1 MLMVLDRSTDTRLFT
16 EKLIE
21 LVPFHEIAS
30 AAVESRFTIRSRKI
44 YPIEFLLALIFGF
57 YSKEEPSISKF
68 HRIYNSIVD
77 KKNQVVYSSFYDRFS
92 LEALTFVDKCL
103 ENYISHQMNGVN
115 AELKGY
121 LRTFTDVLIKDNTI
135 VRVHSFLANKYPATR
150 TRRVTAG
157 IKVSVLLS
165 VVCNGPYSVKFFP
178 EKTNDAKTLTVGPW
192 VDGMLLLMDRGFFKF
207 DVFSKI
213 MNFGGSFITR
223 LKSNT
228 KAEVISIG
236 LDIPEKMRKKIIGQD
251 IQNAIEIVRSNKL
264 DIDAKV
270 NVTYFS
276 NGEKKV
282 KGSLVLR
289 FIAVYNDKTD
299 KYHTFFTNIPE
310 EELAGRDV
318 ASLYAARWD
327 IENLF
332 REIKS
337 ENLLGR
343 LKSKSDV
350 ITEIFIR
357 IPIIRLIIARELF
370 AVARRILDSS
380 MVIRLKKR
388 SWAIVF
394 AENSIQI
401 LRNLGKKKLGIR
413 ASAPWREIWETIVQG
428 AISPHV
434 TRKTHTSTLYI

>member
-1 MLMVLDRSTDTRLFT
+1 MVSDQSTDYRLFT
-16 EKLIE
+16 ERLAE
-21 LVPFHEIAS
+21 LVPSQEIS
-30 AAVESRFTIRSRKI
+30 CAAVESRFIIRSRKI
-44 YPIEFLLALIFGF
+44 FPIEFLLTLIFGF

-77 KKNQVVYSSFYDRFS
+77 KEKQVVYSSFYDRFS
-92 LEALTFVDKCL
+92 NEGLAFVDKCL
-103 ENYISHQMNGVN
+103 ENYISHQMSGVN

-121 LRTFTDVLIKDNTI
+121 LRTFKDVLIKDNTI

-150 TRRVTAG
+150 TRRVMAG

-165 VVCNGPYSVKFFP
+165 VVCNGPRSVKFFP

-192 VDGMLLLMDRGFFKF
+192 VNGMLLLMDRGFFKF
-207 DVFSKI
+207 DVFAKI
-213 MNFGGSFITR
+213 VDYGGFFVTR

-228 KAEVISIG
+228 KAEVISVG
-236 LDIPEKMRKKIIGQD
+236 LGIPEKMRTKIIGQD
-251 IQNAIEIVRSNKL
+251 IQKAIEIVRSNKL

-270 NVTYFS
+270 TVRYFS

-282 KGSLVLR
+282 KNPLDLR
-289 FIAVYNDKTD
+289 FIAVYNKRTD
-299 KYHTFFTNIPE
+299 EYHTYFTNIPE

-343 LKSKSDV
+343 LKSKNDA

-370 AVARRILDSS
+370 AVARRILEPS
-380 MVIRLKKR
+380 VFIRLKKR

-394 AENSIQI
+394 AENASQI
-401 LRNLGKKKLGIR
+401 LRNLGKKKRGLR
-413 ASAPWREIWETIVQG
+413 ATAPWREIWETIVQG
-428 AISPHV
+428 AISAHV
-434 TRKTHTSTLYI
+434 NRKTHTSNLYI

>member
-1 MLMVLDRSTDTRLFT
+1 MVSDQSANYRLFT
-16 EKLIE
+16 EKLGE
-21 LVPFHEIAS
+21 LVSFREIS
-30 AAVESRFTIRSRKI
+30 CAAVDSKFIIRSRKI
-44 YPIEFLLALIFGF
+44 FPVEFLLTLIFGF

-68 HRIYNSIVD
+68 HRIYNSLVD
-77 KKNQVVYSSFYDRFS
+77 KEKQVVYSSFYDRFS
-92 LEALTFVDKCL
+92 NEALTFVDKCL
-103 ENYISHQMNGVN
+103 ENYISHQMKGVN

-121 LRTFTDVLIKDNTI
+121 LRTFNDVLINDNTI

-150 TRRVTAG
+150 TRRITAG

-165 VVCNGPYSVKFFP
+165 VVCNGPRSVKFFP
-178 EKTNDAKTLTVGPW
+178 EKTNDAKTLTIGPW
-192 VDGMLLLMDRGFFKF
+192 VNDMLLLMDRGFFKF
-207 DVFSKI
+207 DVFAKI
-213 MNFGGSFITR
+213 GEYGGSFVTR

-228 KAEVISIG
+228 KAEVVSVG
-236 LDIPEKMRKKIIGQD
+236 LGIPEKMRKKIIGQD
-251 IQNAIEIVRSNKL
+251 IQKAIEIVRSYKL

-270 NVTYFS
+270 TVRYFS
-276 NGEKKV
+276 SDEKKV
-282 KGSLVLR
+282 KNSLDLR
-289 FIAVYNDKTD
+289 FIAVYNERTD
-299 KYHTFFTNIPE
+299 EYHTYFTNIPA

-343 LKSKSDV
+343 LKSKNDV

-370 AVARRILDSS
+370 AVARRIMEPS

-394 AENSIQI
+394 AENASQI
-401 LRNLGKKKLGIR
+401 LRNLGKKKRGLR
-413 ASAPWREIWETIVQG
+413 ATAPWREIWETIVKG
-428 AISPHV
+428 AISAHV
-434 TRKTHTSTLYI
+434 NRKTHTSNLYI

>member
-1 MLMVLDRSTDTRLFT
+1 VVMASDQSPDYRLFT
-16 EKLIE
+16 EKLAE
-21 LVPFHEIAS
+21 LVPFQEIAC
-30 AAVESRFTIRSRKI
+30 AAVASRFTIRSRKI
-44 YPIEFLLALIFGF
+44 FPIEFLLALVFGF

-68 HRIYNSIVD
+68 HRIYNSIID
-77 KKNQVVYSSFYDRFS
+77 KEKQVVYSSFYDRFS
-92 LEALTFVDKCL
+92 NEALIFIDKCL
-103 ENYISHQMNGVN
+103 ENYISHKMNGVN

-121 LRTFTDVLIKDNTI
+121 LRTFKDVLIKDNTI
-135 VRVHSFLANKYPATR
+135 VRVHSFLADKYPATR
-150 TRRVTAG
+150 TRKVTAG

-165 VVCNGPYSVKFFP
+165 VVCNGPRSVRFFP
-178 EKTNDAKTLTVGPW
+178 EKTNDAKTLTIGPW
-192 VDGMLLLMDRGFFKF
+192 VNGMLLLIDRGFFKF
-207 DVFSKI
+207 NVFAKI
-213 MNFGGSFITR
+213 GDYGGFFVTR

-236 LDIPEKMRKKIIGQD
+236 LGIPEKMRSKIIGQD
-251 IQNAIEIVRSNKL
+251 IQKAIEIVKSNKL

-270 NVTYFS
+270 SVQYFS
-276 NGEKKV
+276 SGEKKV
-282 KGSLVLR
+282 KNYLDLR
-289 FIAVYNDKTD
+289 FIAVHNEKTD
-299 KYHTFFTNIPE
+299 EYHTYFTNIPE

-318 ASLYAARWD
+318 AALYAARWD

-343 LKSKSDV
+343 LKSKNDV

-370 AVARRILDSS
+370 AVARRILEPS

-394 AENSIQI
+394 AENARQI
-401 LRNLGKKKLGIR
+401 LRNLGKKKQGLR
-413 ASAPWREIWETIVQG
+413 VTAPWREIWETIMQG
-428 AISPHV
+428 AISAHV
-434 TRKTHTSTLYI
+434 NRKTHTSKLYI

>member
-1 MLMVLDRSTDTRLFT
+1 MLSHQSTDYRLFT
-16 EKLIE
+16 EKLGE
-21 LVPFHEIAS
+21 LVSFQEIAC
-30 AAVESRFTIRSRKI
+30 AAVESGFTIRSRKI
-44 YPIEFLLALIFGF
+44 FPVEFLLTLIFWF

-68 HRIYNSIVD
+68 HRIYNSLVD
-77 KKNQVVYSSFYDRFS
+77 KEKQVVYSSFYDRFS
-92 LEALTFVDKCL
+92 NEALTFVDKCL
-103 ENYISHQMNGVN
+103 ENYISHQINGVN

-121 LRTFTDVLIKDNTI
+121 LRTFKDVLIKDNTI

-150 TRRVTAG
+150 ARRVTAG

-165 VVCNGPYSVKFFP
+165 VVCNGPRSVKFFS

-192 VDGMLLLMDRGFFKF
+192 VNGMLLLMDRGFFKL
-207 DVFSKI
+207 DVFAKI
-213 MNFGGSFITR
+213 EGYGGSFVTR

-228 KAEVISIG
+228 KAEVASVG
-236 LDIPEKMRKKIIGQD
+236 LGIPEKMRKKIIGQD
-251 IQNAIEIVRSNKL
+251 IQKAIEIAGSHKL

-270 NVTYFS
+270 TVRYFPS
-276 NGEKKV
+276 GEKKV
-282 KGSLVLR
+282 KNSLDLR
-289 FIAVYNDKTD
+289 FVAVYNERTGE
-299 KYHTFFTNIPE
+299 YHTYFTNIPE

-343 LKSKSDV
+343 LKSKNDA

-370 AVARRILDSS
+370 AVARRILESS
-380 MVIRLKKR
+380 MLIRLKKR

-394 AENSIQI
+394 AENASQI
-401 LRNLGKKKLGIR
+401 LRNLGKKKRGLR
-413 ASAPWREIWETIVQG
+413 ATAPWREIWETIVEG
-428 AISPHV
+428 AISAHV
-434 TRKTHTSTLYI
+434 NRKTHTSNLYI

>member
-1 MLMVLDRSTDTRLFT
+1 MPSLQSTDYRLFT
-16 EKLIE
+16 EKLAE
-21 LVPFHEIAS
+21 LVSFQEIS
-30 AAVESRFTIRSRKI
+30 HVAVESGFIIRSRKI
-44 YPIEFLLALIFGF
+44 FPVEFLLTLIFGF

-77 KKNQVVYSSFYDRFS
+77 KEKQVVYSSFYDRFS
-92 LEALTFVDKCL
+92 NEALTFVDKCL
-103 ENYISHQMNGVN
+103 ENYVSHQMDGVN

-121 LRTFTDVLIKDNTI
+121 LRTFKDVLIKDNTI

-165 VVCNGPYSVKFFP
+165 VVCNGPRSVKFFP
-178 EKTNDAKTLTVGPW
+178 EKTNDAKTLIIGQW
-192 VDGMLLLMDRGFFKF
+192 VNGMLLLMDRGFFKF
-207 DVFSKI
+207 DVFAKI
-213 MNFGGSFITR
+213 KDYGGFFVTR

-228 KAEVISIG
+228 KAEVVSVG

-251 IQNAIEIVRSNKL
+251 IHKAIEIVRSNKL

-270 NVTYFS
+270 IVRYFS
-276 NGEKKV
+276 SSEKKV
-282 KGSLVLR
+282 KNTLDLR
-289 FIAVYNDKTD
+289 FIAVYNERTD
-299 KYHTFFTNIPE
+299 EYHTYFTNIPE

-343 LKSKSDV
+343 LKSKNDV

-370 AVARRILDSS
+370 AVARRILEPSV
-380 MVIRLKKR
+380 VIRLKKR

-394 AENSIQI
+394 AENASQI
-401 LRNLGKKKLGIR
+401 LRNLGKKKRGLR
-413 ASAPWREIWETIVQG
+413 ATAPWREIWETIVEG
-428 AISPHV
+428 AISAHV
-434 TRKTHTSTLYI
+434 NRKTHTSNLYI